1 MILSII
7 SAVAENNIIG
17 NKNALPWHLPADFKW
32 FKENTINKT
41 VVMGLNTFN
50 SIGGKPLPNRKNI
63 ILNNNP
69 DYTAPENCFVAKSI
83 PELLEM
89 VKDEAEVMICGGA
102 FVYKQMLPLANRLY
116 LTQVHAS
123 PEGDAFFPEFNLAEW
138 KEIKRTDCKADEKNE
153 YDCSFVILER
163 K

>member
-7 SAVAENNIIG
+7 SAVAENRVIG
-17 NKNALPWHLPADFKW
+17 NKNSLPWHLPEDFKW
-32 FKENTINKT
+32 FKENTMNKT
-41 VVMGLNTFN
+41 IVMGLNTFN

-63 ILNNNP
+63 ILNNDPN
-69 DYTAPENCFVAKSI
+69 YIVPENCFVAKSI
-83 PELLEM
+83 PDLLEM
-89 VKDEAEVMICGGA
+89 VKDETEVMICGGA
-102 FVYKQMLPLANRLY
+102 FVYKQILPLANKLY

-123 PEGDAFFPEFNLAEW
+123 PEGDAFFPEFDLAEW
-138 KEIKRTDCKADEKNE
+138 KEIKRVEYPADEKNE